1 MSNNIN
7 SDTDF
12 NDLTIS
18 NDYQCLVGGT
28 WTAKLVNGETIYTNG
43 TTTYTGPVNLIDG
56 TLNIEDG
63 AVVNGVTVYSATGVT
78 GRMSTGT
85 VTDVAGLLN
94 LVAITSLTG

>member
-85 VTDVAGLLN
+85 VTEMLQGLLI
-94 LVAITSLTG
+94 LSL